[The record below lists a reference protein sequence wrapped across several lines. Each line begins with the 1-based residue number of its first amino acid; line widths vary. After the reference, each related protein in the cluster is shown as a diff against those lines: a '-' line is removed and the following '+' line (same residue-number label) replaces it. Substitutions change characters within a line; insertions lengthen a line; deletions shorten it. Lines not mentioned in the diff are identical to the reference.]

1 MSIARRLRSA
11 NSAAVGVPARG
22 AGTGAV
28 AVVVGGK
35 WVASLVMLLLLLL
48 LPEVPAVLLSAAI
61 AAVACALVG
70 FGSRTDKLFK
80 LLRACNTRR
89 TKT

>member
-22 AGTGAV
+22 AGTGAD
-28 AVVVGGK
+28 VVVGGK